1 MKESVYNGKKIMVE
15 DATPTWSGILNWL
28 LAALEDGNAEG
39 KAAARK
45 ELRNMAIVADRYV
58 DLTKD
63 KLVITW
69 SADDVIEQA
78 IKDGKS
84 LTEDQAK
91 RILKI
96 VEDDVDS
103 TIGVNWDTISHV
115 IDMYLNKQVS

>member
-1 MKESVYNGKKIMVE
+1 MVE